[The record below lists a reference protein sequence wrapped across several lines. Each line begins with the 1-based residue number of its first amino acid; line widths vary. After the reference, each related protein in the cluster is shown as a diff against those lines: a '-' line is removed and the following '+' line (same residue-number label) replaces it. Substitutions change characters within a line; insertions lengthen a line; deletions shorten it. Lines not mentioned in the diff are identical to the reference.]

1 MKDARLIAL
10 IERGQMRRLKAA
22 AKRQKITMA
31 EAVRKAIDL
40 FLERKKKA

>member
-10 IERGQMRRLKAA
+10 VEQQVLRALKAE

-31 EAVRKAIDL
+31 EAARRAITL
-40 FLERKKKA
+40 YLKKK